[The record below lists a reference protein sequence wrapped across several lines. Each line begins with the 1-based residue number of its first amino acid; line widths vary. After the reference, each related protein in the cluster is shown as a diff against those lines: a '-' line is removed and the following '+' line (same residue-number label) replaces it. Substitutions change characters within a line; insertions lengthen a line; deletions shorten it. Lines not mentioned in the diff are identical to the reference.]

1 MTLENNLCDQL
12 PAHPFKNAPGVSQ
25 RHRTLPALAPASV
38 QIDGATL
45 ADRLLF
51 IAEFARQINFY
62 RLDEARDVVEIG
74 NWQRF
79 FSDSLPFVL
88 ARLIKTD
95 TEDLERQLDAL
106 SRSAD
111 QLPDPE
117 NVRMLRD
124 FVHGD
129 LFGALYDAFTQLE
142 SQTNA
147 LTLMLDGAI
156 RTQLVEPLQLFLL
169 ENKKFSKASGIRL
182 PDFQQFTQHEAWGLD
197 IRDLYQSLPSN
208 PVITPGESLYRGI
221 VASFQAQ
228 GQAALNV
235 LRLVASEAPA
245 FLPESLAPLDEANQQ
260 MQPPHLGLLFAFLQ
274 MFELFRDDLNGL
286 SRQHLEYFFE
296 TVLHLSPRKARP
308 DAAHLVLEV
317 QKHLD
322 RYLVGKG
329 TAVKDGKDPLGAEV
343 DFTLEKDIVVD
354 KAQVDQVLTL
364 YRNTQISQ
372 QTAIAGSTQAVRLT
386 EGLYIA
392 PKANSADGQGE
403 AFAEGQSANWPTL
416 GSKASKFVPKN
427 KTSAKNH
434 PPARLGFVLASPVLF
449 LQEGKR
455 EVTFNLEC
463 RVLPKFTSAN
473 QIPNLAALEL
483 VFDEIRNK
491 INQIFYVINEEALKK
506 AIQDGLSP
514 ASSQQ
519 VEAWLERRNPYTT
532 WSDMEPCPGE
542 INECEEKGGQKNTTV
557 CEENG
562 ETNVWKTAESLIG
575 ELPLADQVILQ
586 KHTRRTMFRL
596 LFSGEKEWVPVLM
609 EPSVNL
615 QMSITGNDLNAP
627 FTLTAVAT
635 LTPDQPGVTFF
646 NPENLKEQLGTDL
659 PVAKFELDPDIKV
672 WVVNSPGDSTCCLE
686 KAAEGPGVYVSLWH
700 LFGNIQIN
708 SAQIGVKVCG
718 VRNLVV
724 QNDENLQDVN
734 SPIYPFGTR
743 PDVPDFNVVDDPT
756 GGNLTGPSF
765 YLGSREVF
773 SKNWQKVSVNF
784 NWKEKPS
791 DFQEYYKAYVKWPIT
806 YPIDL
811 AEVDGDGDD
820 VYPKKYGLL
829 EDKFKMAVSMLS
841 EGAWRN
847 DTANTR
853 KLFKNEDEPAAV
865 CDDTVATDRM
875 LRFDRNNFVNLRYE
889 KEFIKQPLTALL
901 ASTRD
906 RFLRLTLKDQ
916 DFLHKDYPF
925 VLARQTIAKSML
937 PDKIHVD
944 AVYFIAG
951 TNTVITFGDFT
962 ALFAIKDN
970 ITDLKNSI
978 TSAAGLAL
986 EAKNLALE
994 ADNLAQTALTTAEA
1008 ADDDSD
1014 PTDMIDETPV
1024 TPGELADI
1032 VQAVSDTESKTEAVK
1047 NKTEA
1052 VEKAFSDPF
1061 DPFDPDSSGLTYK
1074 STKLAQEYENI
1085 EQALSIF
1092 DPIAGK
1098 LKETPEVPI
1107 PNEPWTPVMVNISLD
1122 YTALANSQNED
1133 VSFIHLHPYPDTYKT
1148 GYFANTPTLIAAPPA
1163 PAPMLDEVMQQP
1175 AEGTLYLGLKNLTPG
1190 SNLNLLFQLAE
1201 ATADTEAEK
1210 ARVAWQYLSNNEWR
1224 DLREGFEVL
1233 DDATHGLTASGI
1245 VKIAVPPDIT
1255 NGPENTVLP
1264 RGLHWLKVAAPQNS
1278 RAVCETLGI
1287 HTQAVLAR
1295 FAPTPANDP
1304 ARSGNP
1310 LPAGS
1315 LAKLRAADA
1324 NVKQVQQPY
1333 ESFGGRAAEDAGG
1346 NKNAFYRRT
1355 AERLRHKGR
1364 AIAPFDYERLVLE
1377 AFPEIY
1383 KVKCISHAMALGAA
1397 KYQSDLEWAAGFVTL
1412 VVVPDLTVLKTGV
1425 NLSPQAP
1432 LSLLER
1438 IQEELCARSSP
1449 FARIRVFNPR
1459 YEGVRV
1465 KIKVVLHKGFD
1476 QNYYEAQ
1483 LQQAI
1488 IHFLAPWHL
1497 GDSEKLR
1504 FGQPIYRSD
1513 LLKYVEQLPYV
1524 NYVVELKMAHEQD
1537 ENTWSTVVEPCTA
1550 RSILTAGEV
1559 IVCPGAPLDCP
1570 QNDLKDPCQPRFTPS
1585 NLV

>member
-1 MTLENNLCDQL
+1 MTIDNNLCDQL

-51 IAEFARQINFY
+51 IAEFARQINFFH
-62 RLDEARDVVEIG
+62 LDEARDVVEIG

-79 FSDSLPFVL
+79 FSDSPPFVL
-88 ARLIKTD
+88 ARLITTD
-95 TEDLERQLDAL
+95 TEALEQQLEAL

-111 QLPDPE
+111 QIPDPE

-124 FVHGD
+124 FVHSD
-129 LFGALYDAFTQLE
+129 LFGALYDAFVLLE

-156 RTQLVEPLQLFLL
+156 RTQLAEPLQLFLL

-182 PDFQQFTQHEAWGLD
+182 PDFQQFTQQEAWGLD
-197 IRDLYQSLPSN
+197 IRDLYQSLP
-208 PVITPGESLYRGI
+208 PTLDTTPGESLYRGI
-221 VASFQAQ
+221 VASFHEQ

-274 MFELFRDDLNGL
+274 LFELFRDDLNGL

-343 DFTLEKDIVVD
+343 DFTLEEDIVVD

-514 ASSQQ
+514 ASAQQ

-615 QMSITGNDLNAP
+615 QMSIAGNDLNAP

-686 KAAEGPGVYVSLWH
+686 KGAEGPGVYASLWH
-700 LFGNIQIN
+700 LFGNIQIE
-708 SAQIGVKVCG
+708 SAQISVKVCG

-743 PDVPDFNVVDDPT
+743 PEVPGFSVVEK
-756 GGNLTGPSF
+756 NLTADPNQTGPNF
-765 YLGSREVF
+765 FIGSREVF
-773 SKNWQKVSVNF
+773 LKKWETVYINLEWKDLPTSFEEHYYAYSNNPLIHKEGFKIKTSILEEGNWIKETFDAADPTNPIPYPRELFRDDNHQLELCDPKGPTIQSLFVDAAKFLPAVPQYFHPEIKN
-784 NWKEKPS
+784 P
-791 DFQEYYKAYVKWPIT
+791 
-806 YPIDL
+806 L
-811 AEVDGDGDD
+811 G
-820 VYPKKYGLL
+820 
-829 EDKFKMAVSMLS
+829 
-841 EGAWRN
+841 
-847 DTANTR
+847 
-853 KLFKNEDEPAAV
+853 
-865 CDDTVATDRM
+865 
-875 LRFDRNNFVNLRYE
+875 
-889 KEFIKQPLTALL
+889 PLTTT
-901 ASTRD
+901 SRNG
-906 RFLRLTLKDQ
+906 FLGIQLYGQ
-916 DFLHKDYPF
+916 DFLHRDYPF
-925 VLARQTIAKSML
+925 VLARQML
-937 PDKIHVD
+937 AFGKYPDKIKEVPG
-944 AVYFIAG
+944 AVLKFDPDDPPPALEDLLQVMVNDLLNNLAG
-951 TNTVITFGDFT
+951 TTQGSLTVSPVYPTTPSASSTTTSLEPSLISGSFHSVTRFNDGIMDV
-962 ALFAIKDN
+962 INQIINQVD
-970 ITDLKNSI
+970 DLKNVAIDLTNTDIPPII
-978 TSAAGLAL
+978 TGLLTLRDTIQGFIDLPSDIPVAGLVPLRNAI
-986 EAKNLALE
+986 
-994 ADNLAQTALTTAEA
+994 
-1008 ADDDSD
+1008 
-1014 PTDMIDETPV
+1014 IDAIDGLSGQVP
-1024 TPGELADI
+1024 PIFPPPFA
-1032 VQAVSDTESKTEAVK
+1032 
-1047 NKTEA
+1047 
-1052 VEKAFSDPF
+1052 PF
-1061 DPFDPDSSGLTYK
+1061 DQVSPDSEGTPRYNNGVEDKVDYIADGL
-1074 STKLAQEYENI
+1074 STILPNPVVPNVPDLNSIHDRLNSIIAYLHDKKQDANAAQN
-1085 EQALSIF
+1085 
-1092 DPIAGK
+1092 GG
-1098 LKETPEVPI
+1098 VPI
-1107 PNEPWTPVMVNISLD
+1107 PFEPYTPVLKYISLD
-1122 YTALANSQNED
+1122 YTATATPTD

-1148 GYFANTPTLIAAPPA
+1148 GFFANTPTLIAAPPA
-1163 PAPMLDEVMQQP
+1163 PAPTLDEAMQQP

-1264 RGLHWLKVAAPQNS
+1264 RGLHWLKVAVPQNS

-1295 FAPTPANDP
+1295 FAPIPANDP

-1333 ESFGGRAAEDAGG
+1333 DSFGGRAAEDAGG
-1346 NKNAFYRRT
+1346 DKNAFYRRA

-1397 KYQSDLEWAAGFVTL
+1397 KYQSDLEWAAG
-1412 VVVPDLTVLKTGV
+1412 
-1425 NLSPQAP
+1425 
-1432 LSLLER
+1432 
-1438 IQEELCARSSP
+1438 
-1449 FARIRVFNPR
+1449 
-1459 YEGVRV
+1459 
-1465 KIKVVLHKGFD
+1465 
-1476 QNYYEAQ
+1476 
-1483 LQQAI
+1483 
-1488 IHFLAPWHL
+1488 
-1497 GDSEKLR
+1497 
-1504 FGQPIYRSD
+1504 
-1513 LLKYVEQLPYV
+1513 
-1524 NYVVELKMAHEQD
+1524 
-1537 ENTWSTVVEPCTA
+1537 
-1550 RSILTAGEV
+1550 
-1559 IVCPGAPLDCP
+1559 
-1570 QNDLKDPCQPRFTPS
+1570 
-1585 NLV
+1585 